1 MILFSEKDKLNLSR
15 FFKDPAHATLIVRPG
30 GFSVEEELFLVD
42 KLLGDKYKN
51 NLIKA
56 QNSEGKNYI
65 KVEDLRKLSASL
77 DLRSKKGGERRLVLI
92 PENVRIESKA
102 QNTLLKIFEEPPE
115 GVFFVLLA
123 NKGDTFL
130 PTISSR
136 CSQIKLEKPNEDSVL
151 LEVCKS
157 LNLNEDEAK
166 VLWMQAGKGSRS
178 LAKIARDDS
187 LKRASLESLS
197 DAKRFLG
204 AKDYEKLTV
213 LKNRLSKREDAL
225 SFLDALLVLL
235 EIIIEKNPKNAL
247 ALKPLAEKIEL
258 AISGTKAN
266 ANLRIQL
273 LSLV

>member
-56 QNSEGKNYI
+56 QNSEGKNYN
-65 KVEDLRKLSASL
+65 KVGDLRKLSASL

-92 PENVRIESKA
+92 PEDVRIEAKA

-115 GVFFVLLA
+115 GVFFILLSSRE
-123 NKGDTFL
+123 GVFL

-136 CSQIKLEKPNEDSVL
+136 CSLIKLKKPNEDDAAS
-151 LEVCKS
+151 EISKN
-157 LNLNEDEAK
+157 LNLTESQAK
-166 VLWMQAGKGSRS
+166 ALWLQAGGSSRD
-178 LAKIARDDS
+178 LANILADEN
-187 LKRASLESLS
+187 LKKYVLESLS
-197 DAKRFLG
+197 DAKKFLG
-204 AKDYEKLTV
+204 SKDYEKLV
-213 LKNRLSKREDAL
+213 ALKNRLSKREDAL
-225 SFLDALLVLL
+225 SFLNALLVIL
-235 EIIIEKNPKNAL
+235 EIFINKNTTSAL
-247 ALKPLAEKIEL
+247 KLKPLVDKVEFAHK
-258 AISGTKAN
+258 AIKAN
-266 ANLRIQL
+266 ANVRIQL

>member
-1 MILFSEKDKLNLSR
+1 M
-15 FFKDPAHATLIVRPG
+15 
-30 GFSVEEELFLVD
+30 
-42 KLLGDKYKN
+42 
-51 NLIKA
+51 
-56 QNSEGKNYI
+56 
-65 KVEDLRKLSASL
+65 
-77 DLRSKKGGERRLVLI
+77 
-92 PENVRIESKA
+92 
-102 QNTLLKIFEEPPE
+102 
-115 GVFFVLLA
+115 
-123 NKGDTFL
+123 
-130 PTISSR
+130 
-136 CSQIKLEKPNEDSVL
+136 
-151 LEVCKS
+151 
-157 LNLNEDEAK
+157 
-166 VLWMQAGKGSRS
+166 
-178 LAKIARDDS
+178 AKIARDDS

>member
-1 MILFSEKDKLNLSR
+1 M
-15 FFKDPAHATLIVRPG
+15 
-30 GFSVEEELFLVD
+30 
-42 KLLGDKYKN
+42 
-51 NLIKA
+51 
-56 QNSEGKNYI
+56 
-65 KVEDLRKLSASL
+65 
-77 DLRSKKGGERRLVLI
+77 
-92 PENVRIESKA
+92 
-102 QNTLLKIFEEPPE
+102 
-115 GVFFVLLA
+115 LLA